1 MYQDMYNSQLN
12 LIRKT
17 GLQEKAYTISDADAL
32 KQPLI
37 DVILNNLMYFQ
48 NPLRAN
54 IQRKFW
60 GGGKYTKRE
69 ATQGAKTAA
78 YVATGVAFA
87 ESKTT
92 RAKVDYPYKTMGTQ
106 MTIAQDQL
114 DDGVPWLDVWMEELQ
129 LGIDVFRD
137 IEDYYITVGDCT
149 ATDPDGLYRQITS
162 GQTVLNTN
170 GSGGDAIDLVR
181 LDKCIDTVKGVGIAA
196 NMALMNLPMRREL
209 QYQMGQAQQWMNI
222 VKVDGGF
229 LLMSY
234 NGVPIFISTN
244 IGQLQNFNGTCNA
257 AETGGHSTMIMV
269 LDKNFFNVYYN
280 REVYMQPLG
289 LVSSQYT
296 SADLRMRGVPVL
308 RNTNKASMLIG
319 ITTPN
324 DW

>member
-1 MYQDMYNSQLN
+1 MYQNMFQNQLE

-54 IQRKFW
+54 IQRKKW
-60 GGGKYTKRE
+60 PGGKYTKRE
-69 ATQGAKTAA
+69 ATQGSKTAA
-78 YVATGVAFA
+78 YTATGVAFA

-92 RAKVDYPYKTMGTQ
+92 RAKVDNPYKTMGTT

-114 DDGVPWLDVWMEELQ
+114 DDGIPWLDVWMEELQ

-137 IEDYYITVGDCT
+137 IEDYHMTVGECD
-149 ATDPDGLYRQITS
+149 ATDPDGLYNQITS
-162 GQTVLNTN
+162 GQTVLNCA
-170 GSGGDAIDLVR
+170 SDGGDAIDLVR

-196 NMALMNLPMRREL
+196 NMLLMNLPMRREL
-209 QYQMGQAQQWMNI
+209 QYEMGQSQQWMNI

-234 NGVPIFISTN
+234 NGVPIFITTN
-244 IGQLQNFNGTCNA
+244 IPNTQNFNGTCNDS
-257 AETGGHSTMIMV
+257 ETEGSETMIIA
-269 LDKNFFNVYYN
+269 LDKNFFNVFYN
-280 REVYMQPLG
+280 REVYMEPLG
-289 LVSSQYT
+289 LLSSQYK
-296 SADLRMRGVPVL
+296 SADLRFRGVPVL
-308 RNTNKASMLIG
+308 KNTNKASMLLG